1 MATNCR
7 CFIFYFMMIALCPAV
22 MHDDHARLVLVTESA
37 RRYPDAE
44 ATTLLSSQAPGN
56 GVVATQN
63 APPPPPPWERVY
75 DRSLQAGSSDV
86 S

>member
-44 ATTLLSSQAPGN
+44 ATTLLSSQALAKWQWGCCHPKCS
-56 GVVATQN
+56 ATSS
-63 APPPPPPWERVY
+63 AMDER
-75 DRSLQAGSSDV
+75 SMQAGSSDV